1 MNDLERQI
9 LDELLAYED
18 TVRRLPTMNP
28 KPDLLAVFN
37 RLDGLTAQLPRGTD
51 PNLLHFLH
59 KKSYE
64 KARLWLQSRHEEIAR
79 GGCDGEKKV

>member
-9 LDELLAYED
+9 LDELLGYED

-79 GGCDGEKKV
+79 GGCDGKV

>member
-79 GGCDGEKKV
+79 GGCDGLRKA